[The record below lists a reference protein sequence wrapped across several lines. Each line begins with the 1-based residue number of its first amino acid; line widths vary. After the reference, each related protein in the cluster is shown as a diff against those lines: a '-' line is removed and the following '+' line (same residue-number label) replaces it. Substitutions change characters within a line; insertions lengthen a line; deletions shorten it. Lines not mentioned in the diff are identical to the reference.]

1 MVTRILIVDDNEH
14 VRKHL
19 RTLLQNADRSF
30 VVCGEAGDGQDAVTK
45 AGELKPDVII
55 LDLAMPVMDGVTAAR
70 EISKTS
76 QRVAMFM
83 YTLHTSA
90 QLEVEA
96 KTAGIRGIVAK
107 PATADLVSLVR
118 EAARAN
124 SAANA
129 TAGGPAIANGSTGSL

>member
-1 MVTRILIVDDNEH
+1 MVTRILIVDDNQY

-19 RTLLQNADRSF
+19 RTILQKADHSF
-30 VVCGEAGDGQDAVTK
+30 VVCGEAIDGQDAVAK

-55 LDLAMPVMDGVTAAR
+55 LDLAMAVMDGVTAAR
-70 EISKTS
+70 EIAKTS

-83 YTLHTSA
+83 YTLHTST

-107 PATADLVSLVR
+107 PAAADLVSLVR
-118 EAARAN
+118 EVARAN

-129 TAGGPAIANGSTGSL
+129 TAGGAAIANGSPGSV

>member
-1 MVTRILIVDDNEH
+1 MTRILIVDDNEY

-30 VVCGEAGDGQDAVTK
+30 IVCGEATDGQDAVTK

-76 QRVAMFM
+76 QRIAMFM
-83 YTLHTSA
+83 YTLHTST

-96 KTAGIRGIVAK
+96 RTAGIRGIVAK
-107 PATADLVSLVR
+107 PAAADLVSLVR
-118 EAARAN
+118 EVARTN
-124 SAANA
+124 SAANT
-129 TAGGPAIANGSTGSL
+129 TAGGAAIVNGSTGSA